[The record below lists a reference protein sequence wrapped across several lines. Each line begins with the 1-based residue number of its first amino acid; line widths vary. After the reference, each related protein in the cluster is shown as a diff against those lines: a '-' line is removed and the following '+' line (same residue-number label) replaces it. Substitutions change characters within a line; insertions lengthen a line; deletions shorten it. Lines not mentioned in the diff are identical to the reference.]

1 MNSGGRRPT
10 LRIGLA
16 TTTALVL
23 SAGLLAAPARA
34 AEPVAPAAP
43 AAMTAV
49 SERAGQ
55 VVKSPDGSLGVAISA
70 EDGRLT
76 YSVTNH
82 GKVVV
87 GASGLGI
94 DLAGRP
100 SLTQAMSIESV
111 ERRTIDETWKPLWGT
126 DAKVRNHAR
135 ELTVH
140 AVQADTGFRLDV
152 VVRVFDD
159 GVGFRYHIPAQA
171 GLDAYTVTAERTE
184 FGLEPTARSW
194 SIAAGK
200 DWNADEQHYRD
211 QPLSAVPT
219 AQTPITVAT
228 GNTYLVVHEADLTD
242 YPSMTL
248 KAVPGQ
254 PGRFSSDLISLPD
267 GTKAKLRGEFST
279 PWRTL
284 TIGERPGDLAES
296 HLIENLN
303 DPCGICAGDT
313 SWIKP
318 ATYVGVWW
326 ELQRRQTTW
335 NYGPNHGATTAR
347 LKQYIDLA
355 KRAGSKFVLAEGWN
369 TNSGG
374 AWANQDFLTPQ
385 PDFDLPA
392 VLDYAAQN
400 GVQFIAHN
408 ETRGD
413 VDYYDAHLEEIF
425 SRYEELGIHAIKTGY
440 ATKFLLGGV
449 NRSHY
454 DQEAVRHYQR
464 VIDAA
469 ARHHITI
476 DAHEAIKPT
485 GLARTYP
492 NMMTGEGVA
501 GMEQQNYKGASGN
514 PPAQATIL
522 PFTRFMGG
530 PADYTPGVLNVTWD
544 PGKLGTRVQT
554 TSAAQLALSTI
565 FYSPLQMLAD
575 TPENYAAHP
584 GFAFLKDLP
593 TTWDES
599 RVLDSAIGDYTT
611 TARRHGDTWYLGA
624 ITDENDRVLKM
635 PLSFLSHGEYVAEI
649 YADAA
654 ETTWRGNPLPIEIS
668 KVLVRSS
675 TALTM
680 SLVAGGGQAV
690 RIRPATAQD
699 RRTLDRYDP
708 PRVSFG
714 AADATLDAQTQQL
727 TVTASL
733 ANTGS
738 TVAAVPAQL
747 FLDGRAVGEPR
758 TVRVAGNGSGAVE
771 LTLPASQ
778 VPDDDFKVAVGAP
791 NGARGKSVRVV
802 QTRSTLEL
810 IRQLQKSRQ
819 LTRSALTTLQHR
831 LNQAESEL
839 RHGDVTGRLLALQD
853 LRLELYRLPVPEV
866 SVPARAAIDDLLTV
880 RLGDARG
887 LLAIA
892 GDVRLATDDG
902 TIAPALSQRLLD
914 EIAAAA
920 RSASASD
927 STAMRT
933 ALDRLAALV
942 TAAPAGQI
950 APDVAAELLASTGA
964 IAAGPRSHEAEA
976 AQLLGAACL
985 RTDHTGYTGSGFV
998 ACLKT
1003 KESGLRFNT
1012 AVAADGDYTLRIRY
1026 ANAMGATQTM
1036 TLSSGASSVVLRLPT
1051 LANWDT
1057 WSEYTVELPIAA
1069 GDAVNI
1075 VFGPTDNGN
1084 VNVDSITLEP
1094 DLGVVTHA

>member
-1 MNSGGRRPT
+1 MRNAGR
-10 LRIGLA
+10 GL
-16 TTTALVL
+16 TRRL
-23 SAGLLAAPARA
+23 GLLVTAALTVSTGLLMAPARA
-34 AEPVAPAAP
+34 AEPVTAAVND
-43 AAMTAV
+43 ALTADD
-49 SERAGQ
+49 GQ
-55 VVKSPDGSLGVAISA
+55 TVRSPDGTLGVAVS
-70 EDGRLT
+70 DDGGRLA
-76 YSVTNH
+76 YSVTNR
-82 GKVVV
+82 GKVAV
-87 GASGLGI
+87 GTSGLGL

-100 SLTQAMSIESV
+100 SLTEAMSIVSV
-111 ERRTIDETWKPLWGT
+111 QRRTIDETWKPLWGT
-126 DAKVRNHAR
+126 DSTVRNHAR

-140 AVQADTGFRLDV
+140 AVQAGTGFRLDI

-159 GVGFRYHIPAQA
+159 GVGIRYHIPAQP
-171 GLDAYTVTAERTE
+171 GLDDYTVTAERTE
-184 FGLEPTARSW
+184 FTLDPTARSW

-219 AQTPITVAT
+219 AQTPITVAS
-228 GNTYLVVHEADLTD
+228 GKSYLVVHEADLTD

-267 GTKAKLRGEFST
+267 GTKAKLRGDFAT

-303 DPCGICAGDT
+303 DPCAICADDT

-335 NYGPNHGATTAR
+335 TYGPTHGATTAR

-369 TNSGG
+369 TNAGG
-374 AWANQDFLTPQ
+374 NWTNQDFLTPQ
-385 PDFDLPA
+385 PDLDLPA
-392 VLDYAAQN
+392 VLDYAKQN
-400 GVQFIAHN
+400 GVEYIAHN

-413 VDYYDAHLEEIF
+413 VDYYDQHMEEIF
-425 SRYEELGIHAIKTGY
+425 SRYEALGIHAIKTGY

-449 NRSHY
+449 NRSHF

-476 DAHEAIKPT
+476 DAHESIKPT

-492 NMMTGEGVA
+492 NMMSGEGVA
-501 GMEQQNYKGASGN
+501 GMEQQNYKGANGN

-544 PGKLGTRVQT
+544 PAKLGTRVQT
-554 TSAAQLALSTI
+554 TSTAQLALSTI

-584 GFAFLKDLP
+584 GFAYLKDLP

-611 TARRHGDTWYLGA
+611 TARRHGDTWYVGA
-624 ITDENDRVLKM
+624 ITDENDRTLTM
-635 PLSFLSHGEYVAEI
+635 PLSFLSRGSYVAEI

-654 ETTWRGNPLPIEIS
+654 ETTWRGNPLPVEIR
-668 KVLVRSS
+668 KVLVRPS
-675 TALTM
+675 TELSM
-680 SLVAGGGQAV
+680 SMVAGGGQAV
-690 RIRPATAQD
+690 RIRPASGAD
-699 RRTLDRYDP
+699 LRDLDWYAA
-708 PRVSFG
+708 PRAKFG
-714 AADATLDAQTQQL
+714 AVQATLDETTQRL

-733 ANTGS
+733 TNPAS

-747 FLDGRAVGEPR
+747 FVDGRAVGETR
-758 TVRVAGNGSGAVE
+758 TVRVAGAASTTVE
-771 LTLPASQ
+771 LTLPATQ
-778 VPDDDFKVAVGAP
+778 VPDQDFKVAVGAP
-791 NGARGKSVRVV
+791 TGEHGKQVRVP
-802 QTRSTLEL
+802 QTRSMQRLLQQLRKSGEVTQAALSTLQQRATEAE
-810 IRQLQKSRQ
+810 
-819 LTRSALTTLQHR
+819 SAL
-831 LNQAESEL
+831 NS
-839 RHGDVTGRLLALQD
+839 GDVTGRLRALQD
-853 LRLELYRLPVPEV
+853 LRLDLYRQPLAEV
-866 SVPARAAIDDLLTV
+866 TLTARTAIDDLLTV
-880 RLGDARG
+880 RLGPARG

-892 GDVRLATDDG
+892 RNVRLAADLQ
-902 TIAPALSQRLLD
+902 TIEPALSRRLLG
-914 EIAAAA
+914 EIATAT
-920 RSASASD
+920 RSASAND
-927 STAMRT
+927 TTAMRD
-933 ALDRLAALV
+933 ALDRFGVLV
-942 TAAPAGQI
+942 TAAPAGKI
-950 APDVAAELLASTGA
+950 APEVAAKLLASTA
-964 IAAGPRSHEAEA
+964 ALTAGPSTLQAEA
-976 AQLLGAACL
+976 AQLLGEACL
-985 RTDHTGYTGSGFV
+985 RTNHAGYTGTGFV

-1003 KESGLRFNT
+1003 QNSGLRFN
-1012 AVAADGDYTLRIRY
+1012 APVSGDGDYTVRLRY
-1026 ANAMGATQTM
+1026 GNAMGATQTM
-1036 TLSSGASSVVLRLPT
+1036 TLSSGAASVQVQMPTLPT
-1051 LANWDT
+1051 WPT
-1057 WSEYTVELPIAA
+1057 WSEQTVNLPIAR
-1069 GDAVNI
+1069 GDSVNL

-1084 VNVDSITLEP
+1084 VNVDAIILEP
-1094 DLGVVTHA
+1094 DLGVVTRS